1 MWTYTEIIAIFFIL
15 QLIVKQELPTFSWHL
30 SSSSVLSVVCV
41 TRTLVLWIC
50 FVDRCLGTPVSSTV
64 KTDRQDIAEILLKVA
79 LNTIH
84 SVWRLPMVTE
94 GTQLIGVY
102 MQYTCYVL
110 FSGEQIVETLTKTI
124 INCQL

>member
-15 QLIVKQELPTFSWHL
+15 QFIVKQELPTFPWHF

-41 TRTLVLWIC
+41 TRTLVLCIC

-64 KTDRQDIAEILLKVA
+64 KTDRHDIAEILLKVA
-79 LNTIH
+79 LTTIH
-84 SVWRLPMVTE
+84 SVWRLPMATV
-94 GTQLIGVY
+94 GMQLIGVCI
-102 MQYTCYVL
+102 QYTCYIL
-110 FSGEQIVETLTKTI
+110 FPGEQIVETLTKII